1 MLADPL
7 YQHFCIHTL
16 LGTDMAQ
23 HGIIVNEL
31 KSYTNLRRTRNGLSS
46 RSSEVLL
53 LTKRPHDSFNKKTYD
68 NFNKSKIKIHGTNSN
83 EAMDESKGNHHDN
96 SIDACQ
102 SNSTRGELLLLL
114 VLFAISAISFYS
126 NNNNCYYYCY
136 YY

>member
-1 MLADPL
+1 M
-7 YQHFCIHTL
+7 HL

-46 RSSEVLL
+46 RGEVLL
-53 LTKRPHDSFNKKTYD
+53 LPKRSHDNFNKKTTYD
-68 NFNKSKIKIHGTNSN
+68 NFNKSKIKIHGTNNN

-102 SNSTRGELLLLL
+102 SKSTRGELLLLL
-114 VLFAISAISFYS
+114 VLYNKSIISFLFLQ
-126 NNNNCYYYCY
+126 
-136 YY
+136 